1 MQGLPFICW
10 CLCLANCCVCKPL
23 KFEDVAFL
31 AYDVL
36 SLGKDFID
44 SITSD
49 DDFVKVQEMINKL
62 RKSIKE
68 LHNKLNY
75 ISQQLEDLL
84 FVINELPYKITLS
97 QHIDKIRS
105 CKTDFNNLLR
115 NPNSTAARSIFE
127 KCHEIISNVRAI
139 GRFLSGQ
146 ASIGP
151 YPFFE
156 IYHEK
161 DGYYNG
167 QAIETMFRYL
177 YTNFIDGCTLAV
189 AAERMLYNGT
199 STLYRDEC
207 WKTVEDINSYMRH
220 FYHARI

>member
-62 RKSIKE
+62 RKSMEE

-115 NPNSTAARSIFE
+115 NPNSTAALASLKNVMKLSATFE
-127 KCHEIISNVRAI
+127 Q
-139 GRFLSGQ
+139 L
-146 ASIGP
+146 
-151 YPFFE
+151 
-156 IYHEK
+156 
-161 DGYYNG
+161 
-167 QAIETMFRYL
+167 
-177 YTNFIDGCTLAV
+177 
-189 AAERMLYNGT
+189 
-199 STLYRDEC
+199 
-207 WKTVEDINSYMRH
+207 EDIFLDRLVLDHIPFLKYITKKTGIIMDKLSKQCFDIFIQISSMDVP
-220 FYHARI
+220 

>member
-1 MQGLPFICW
+1 MQGLHFICW

-36 SLGKDFID
+36 SLGKDFLD

-62 RKSIKE
+62 RKSMEE

-97 QHIDKIRS
+97 QHIDKIR
-105 CKTDFNNLLR
+105 
-115 NPNSTAARSIFE
+115 TAKLILITFCVIQIVQRLVASLKNVMKLSATFE
-127 KCHEIISNVRAI
+127 Q
-139 GRFLSGQ
+139 L
-146 ASIGP
+146 
-151 YPFFE
+151 
-156 IYHEK
+156 
-161 DGYYNG
+161 
-167 QAIETMFRYL
+167 
-177 YTNFIDGCTLAV
+177 
-189 AAERMLYNGT
+189 
-199 STLYRDEC
+199 
-207 WKTVEDINSYMRH
+207 EDIFLDRLVLDHIPFLKYITKKTGIIMDKLSKQCFDIFTQISSMDVP
-220 FYHARI
+220 

>member
-62 RKSIKE
+62 RKSMEE

-75 ISQQLEDLL
+75 ISKQLEDLL
-84 FVINELPYKITLS
+84 FVINELPYKP
-97 QHIDKIRS
+97 H
-105 CKTDFNNLLR
+105 
-115 NPNSTAARSIFE
+115 
-127 KCHEIISNVRAI
+127 
-139 GRFLSGQ
+139 FLSTLTKSEAAKLILITFCVIQ
-146 ASIGP
+146 IVQRLVASLKNVMKLSAT
-151 YPFFE
+151 FE
-156 IYHEK
+156 
-161 DGYYNG
+161 
-167 QAIETMFRYL
+167 QL
-177 YTNFIDGCTLAV
+177 
-189 AAERMLYNGT
+189 
-199 STLYRDEC
+199 
-207 WKTVEDINSYMRH
+207 EDIFLDRLVLDHIPFLKYITKKTGIIMDKLSKQCFDIFTQISSMDVP
-220 FYHARI
+220 